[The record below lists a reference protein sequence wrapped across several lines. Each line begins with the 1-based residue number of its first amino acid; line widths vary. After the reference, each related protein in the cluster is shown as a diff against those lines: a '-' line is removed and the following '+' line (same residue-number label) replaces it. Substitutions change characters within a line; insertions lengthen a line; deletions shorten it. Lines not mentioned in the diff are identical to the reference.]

1 MAPEVLFDHLMKVA
15 KSFVLK
21 KRTFDLLKFDPTII
35 SLEIDQVSIEAK
47 CFTVFFL
54 ASLIV
59 IGSGAFAGEPEFAVV
74 LLVVDHLWD
83 RLEHLFAVAAN
94 QRVRSV

>member
-1 MAPEVLFDHLMKVA
+1 MEKALCDPRGLGKVNLQ
-15 KSFVLK
+15 KHSKLNG
-21 KRTFDLLKFDPTII
+21 
-35 SLEIDQVSIEAK
+35 
-47 CFTVFFL
+47 FTVFFL

-59 IGSGAFAGEPEFAVV
+59 ICSGAFAGEPEFAVV